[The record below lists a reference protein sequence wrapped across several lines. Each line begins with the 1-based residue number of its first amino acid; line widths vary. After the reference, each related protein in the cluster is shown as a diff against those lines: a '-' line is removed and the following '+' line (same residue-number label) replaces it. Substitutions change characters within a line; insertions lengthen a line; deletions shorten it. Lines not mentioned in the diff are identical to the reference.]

1 MPLVVVVLV
10 SIVINR
16 KVKSEQK
23 MIGTLT
29 ALGYKKGKLMLH
41 YAGFAMIPGL
51 LGGVFA
57 SVLAMIFAQPFGEV
71 GLQDYEPMRIQ
82 CHLDV
87 VPAILAVVI
96 PTLLYVLAAVNS
108 VNKLLKKDTVLLLNG
123 NAESGEKGYRKLL
136 VKSKVSF
143 RIKYALRSLVGNPSR
158 SFVVFLGIFLGS
170 YITLL
175 GYGLFDTMKYTQQNM
190 IDEMGSFEYQYVLNE
205 LVQENPYG
213 GEPMM
218 MFAVEGSTGKQ
229 YSLIGTTDSNPYLD
243 LKDMEGKDIQVS
255 DGYYMSSVMAMLE
268 GVEAGDVITLSNP
281 LTLEEYEIE
290 IKGIVDQDMQSAVF
304 TSRENVSKILGYEE
318 NISNIIMSDVELD
331 IPDSKVSQIIK
342 KADSKEQFD
351 NVTNM
356 MDVMIY
362 CLIGI
367 GAIICIAAI
376 YVAVNML
383 VAENRSNISMLK
395 VLGYKE
401 KQINQI
407 VLRVNHILLPIGILV
422 SIPLV
427 LASTNWF
434 MVFLADFMG
443 MLPKTY
449 IAPKSFVY
457 TIVLVC
463 ISYFGSLFF
472 LRRKVAK
479 VDMVESL
486 KGNRE

>member
-1 MPLVVVVLV
+1 
-10 SIVINR
+10 
-16 KVKSEQK
+16 
-23 MIGTLT
+23 
-29 ALGYKKGKLMLH
+29 
-41 YAGFAMIPGL
+41 
-51 LGGVFA
+51 
-57 SVLAMIFAQPFGEV
+57 
-71 GLQDYEPMRIQ
+71 
-82 CHLDV
+82 
-87 VPAILAVVI
+87 
-96 PTLLYVLAAVNS
+96 
-108 VNKLLKKDTVLLLNG
+108 
-123 NAESGEKGYRKLL
+123 
-136 VKSKVSF
+136 
-143 RIKYALRSLVGNPSR
+143 
-158 SFVVFLGIFLGS
+158 
-170 YITLL
+170 
-175 GYGLFDTMKYTQQNM
+175 
-190 IDEMGSFEYQYVLNE
+190 
-205 LVQENPYG
+205 
-213 GEPMM
+213 MM